1 MAEQFQISI
10 FPFHPIHCKW
20 DSAKNVTG
28 AEKTKEK
35 RKKEKKKYERKYEET
50 KKMKNL

>member
-1 MAEQFQISI
+1 MVELFQISI

-28 AEKTKEK
+28 AGKTKEK
-35 RKKEKKKYERKYEET
+35 KKKRNMKGNM
-50 KKMKNL
+50 KKLKK